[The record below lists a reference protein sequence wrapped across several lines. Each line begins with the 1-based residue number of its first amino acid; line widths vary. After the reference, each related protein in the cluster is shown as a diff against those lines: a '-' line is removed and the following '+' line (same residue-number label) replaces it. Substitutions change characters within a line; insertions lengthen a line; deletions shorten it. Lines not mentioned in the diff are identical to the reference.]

1 MFINYI
7 WVIFLNVILVKKFF
21 ISSEKSSLRFG
32 NFCHTCINKSKLI
45 IYMTKIYQ
53 CIFCEK
59 SYILDDETYNY
70 IMAFNKD
77 KDIYFENDNNN
88 DNREFINYCLICS

>member
-1 MFINYI
+1 
-7 WVIFLNVILVKKFF
+7 
-21 ISSEKSSLRFG
+21 
-32 NFCHTCINKSKLI
+32 
-45 IYMTKIYQ
+45 MTKIYH

-88 DNREFINYCLICS
+88 ENREFINHCLIFN

>member
-1 MFINYI
+1 
-7 WVIFLNVILVKKFF
+7 
-21 ISSEKSSLRFG
+21 
-32 NFCHTCINKSKLI
+32 
-45 IYMTKIYQ
+45 MTKIYQ

-59 SYILDDETYNY
+59 SYILNDY

-88 DNREFINYCLICS
+88 ENIEFINYCLICN

>member
-1 MFINYI
+1 
-7 WVIFLNVILVKKFF
+7 
-21 ISSEKSSLRFG
+21 
-32 NFCHTCINKSKLI
+32 
-45 IYMTKIYQ
+45 MTKIYQ

-59 SYILDDETYNY
+59 SYILDDKTYNY

-88 DNREFINYCLICS
+88 ENREFINYCLICN

>member
-1 MFINYI
+1 M
-7 WVIFLNVILVKKFF
+7 ILVKNILFLQK
-21 ISSEKSSLRFG
+21 IHRQINLLYLCIKSLSL
-32 NFCHTCINKSKLI
+32 L
-45 IYMTKIYQ
+45 YMAKIYQ

-88 DNREFINYCLICS
+88 ENREFINYCLICN